1 MRSNV
6 SASSGMPNSCA
17 MAGRCISVFVE
28 PEIAACTMM
37 AFSNDFSVTM
47 SDAFMPFFASATA
60 VLPAS
65 SAATERSS
73 QVAGISA
80 VPGSMR
86 PSDSAIICMV
96 DAVPMNEHAPQEGHA
111 WCL

>member
-1 MRSNV
+1 
-6 SASSGMPNSCA
+6 

-37 AFSNDFSVTM
+37 AFSNDFSVTI
-47 SDAFMPFFASATA
+47 SDAFTPFFASATA

-80 VPGSMR
+80 VPGNMR